1 MKARAGPHD
10 LLRFAAVT
18 VEVAE
23 ALCRDAERRLNA
35 TLTRLEPLPE
45 RPAIDLGSLYEG
57 NLISGVV
64 SASTESVTQKHY
76 VA

>member
-64 SASTESVTQKHY
+64 SGLD
-76 VA
+76 